1 MNKYSL
7 IEVQDLD
14 KWDAF
19 VESSPQG
26 TIFSNSDYLQH
37 TGRKYRLFY
46 VLRGYEL
53 KAGISLILSDDEKST
68 EIDDLVIYNGIMF
81 VDDKRQKHVSA
92 IFERFEI
99 TEYIINELDK
109 KYKKI
114 EMALSPHFED
124 TRPFLW
130 HNYHSEN
137 ISEKFSFL
145 LKYTSYLNISELS
158 DDKTSEF
165 ETKIYS
171 GLERLRQRRVKESRK
186 SHSITVNDF
195 DPELFLT
202 FYAQLLNSQKIIVPL
217 DKLNRINNLII
228 FLLNSNKAK
237 AFSIFNNKKNIIY
250 KTLFCFDSKRAYS
263 LFGAGSLDE
272 NERYKGT
279 IAFWDAFKYLAKE
292 KNIKEVDMEGV
303 NSPKRGW
310 FKLSFGGN
318 LLPYFHILKKYTP
331 ASNRGLERNCDE
343 CD

>member
-7 IEVQDLD
+7 LEVQDYK
-14 KWDAF
+14 KWDEF
-19 VESSPQG
+19 VELSPQG
-26 TIFSNSDYLQH
+26 TIFSNSEYLQH
-37 TGRKYRLFY
+37 IGRKFKLFY
-46 VLRGYEL
+46 VLQGAKL
-53 KAGISLILSDDEKST
+53 KAGISLILSDDEEST

-81 VDDKRQKHVSA
+81 IDDKRQKHVSA

-109 KYKKI
+109 KYKRI

-137 ISEKFSFL
+137 INEKFSFV
-145 LKYTSYLNISELS
+145 LKYTSYINISELS
-158 DDKTSEF
+158 EKNIEEF
-165 ETKIYS
+165 DTDIFKK
-171 GLERLRQRRVKESRK
+171 LERLRQRRIKESRINN
-186 SHSITVNDF
+186 SITVNDF
-195 DPELFLT
+195 DPGLFLK
-202 FYAQLLNSQKIIVPL
+202 FYKQLLNSQSIDVSL
-217 DKLNRINNLII
+217 NQLNRMNNLIV
-228 FLLNSNKAK
+228 FLLNSNKAES
-237 AFSIFNNKKNIIY
+237 FSVLNHKKDIIY
-250 KTLFCFDSKRAYS
+250 KTIFCFDSKRAYS
-263 LFGAGSLDE
+263 LFGAGNLDN

-318 LLPYFHILKKYTP
+318 LVPYFHLIKKKLPY
-331 ASNRGLERNCDE
+331 
-343 CD
+343 

>member
-7 IEVQDLD
+7 IEVQDFS
-14 KWDAF
+14 KWDEF

-26 TIFSNSDYLQH
+26 TIFSNSDYLQNI
-37 TGRKYRLFY
+37 GKKFKLFFI
-46 VLRGYEL
+46 LRGDEL

-81 VDDKRQKHVSA
+81 VEDKRQKKVSA

-109 KYKKI
+109 KYKRI

-137 ISEKFSFL
+137 LAEKFSFV
-145 LKYTSYLNISELS
+145 LKYTSYMDISELS
-158 DDKTSEF
+158 ENTVNEF
-165 ETKIYS
+165 DTGIFKKM
-171 GLERLRQRRVKESRK
+171 ERLRQRRIREARTN
-186 SHSITVNDF
+186 HSSTLHDF
-195 DPELFLT
+195 DPELFVT
-202 FYAQLLNSQKIIVPL
+202 FYKKLLKGQKIDISL
-217 DKLNRINNLII
+217 NKISRMKKLIE
-228 FLLNSNKAK
+228 FLLQSNKAK
-237 AFSIFNNKKNIIY
+237 SFSVFDHKKNVIY

-263 LFGAGSLDE
+263 LFGAGDSDR

-279 IAFWDAFKYLAKE
+279 IAYWDAFKYLASE
-292 KNIKEVDMEGV
+292 HNVKEVDLEGV

-310 FKLSFGGN
+310 FKLSFGGS
-318 LLPYFHILKKYTP
+318 LLPYFHVLKK
-331 ASNRGLERNCDE
+331 
-343 CD
+343 